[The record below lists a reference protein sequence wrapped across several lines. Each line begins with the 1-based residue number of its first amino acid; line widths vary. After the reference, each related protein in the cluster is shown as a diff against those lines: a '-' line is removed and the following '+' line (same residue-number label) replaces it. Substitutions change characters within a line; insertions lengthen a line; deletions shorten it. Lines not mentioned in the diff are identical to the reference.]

1 MWQLRQLEKL
11 SELEPDLV
19 ASALEELLQNHKA
32 LRDRVVIG
40 AYLDGEISLA
50 KAAEL
55 LEEHPVQ
62 LRKRLLVKGIPIRL
76 GVESKEELI
85 AEAAAAQAIRE
96 GSATR

>member
-11 SELEPDLV
+11 VELEPDLV
-19 ASALEELLQNHKA
+19 ASALEQLLRSHEA
-32 LRDRVVIG
+32 LCEKMVIG

-55 LEEHPVQ
+55 FGEHPVQ
-62 LRKRLLVKGIPIRL
+62 LRKKLLGKGVPIKL
-76 GVESKEELI
+76 GVESKEDLI

-96 GSATR
+96 GSAAK

>member
-11 SELEPDLV
+11 LELEPDLV
-19 ASALEELLQNHKA
+19 ASALEELLRSHKV
-32 LRDRVVIG
+32 LCEKMVIG

-62 LRKRLLVKGIPIRL
+62 LRKKLLGKGVPIRL
-76 GVESKEELI
+76 GVESKEDLV

-96 GSATR
+96 GSTTK

>member
-1 MWQLRQLEKL
+1 MWHMRQLEKL
-11 SELEPDLV
+11 LELEPDLV
-19 ASALEELLQNHKA
+19 ASTLEELLRSHKA
-32 LRDRVVIG
+32 LGEKMVIG

-62 LRKRLLVKGIPIRL
+62 LQKKLLGKGVPIRL
-76 GVESKEELI
+76 GVESKEDLA

-96 GSATR
+96 GSATK

>member
-11 SELEPDLV
+11 LELEPHLV
-19 ASALEELLQNHKA
+19 ASALEELFRNHKA
-32 LRDRVVIG
+32 LGEKMVIG

-62 LRKRLLVKGIPIRL
+62 LRKKLLGKGVPIRV
-76 GVESKEELI
+76 GVESREDVI
-85 AEAAAAQAIRE
+85 AEAAAAHAIRE
-96 GSATR
+96 ASAAK

>member
-11 SELEPDLV
+11 LELEPGLV
-19 ASALEELLQNHKA
+19 VSALEELLRSHKA
-32 LRDRVVIG
+32 LCEKIVIG

-62 LRKRLLVKGIPIRL
+62 LRKRLLGKGVPIRL
-76 GVESKEELI
+76 GVESKEDLI
-85 AEAAAAQAIRE
+85 AEAAAAHAMRE
-96 GSATR
+96 GSSAK